1 MHDINRIINI
11 EVVWTL
17 SKVLTFERRK
27 KNIFKLK
34 LKIPLH
40 SKILTIFIH
49 SLERA
54 LLFISDGLPTLGEDP
69 VKVIAEEN
77 KDLHNT
83 VTVFT
88 YAIGQ
93 GS

>member
-1 MHDINRIINI
+1 MHINLIINN
-11 EVVWTL
+11 EVEWTL
-17 SKVLTFERRK
+17 SRVLNFEWRR
-27 KNIFKLK
+27 NFIFKLK
-34 LKIPLH
+34 LKFPLH